1 MNRLC
6 AVAAAAALAVMPSP
20 SDAQRPQRPWSPEL
34 GVQGGFSRF
43 KASGTGRRADQ
54 ADFFDVPG
62 FTLSPLVPASGATAL
77 YAIIPVH
84 GKLALEP
91 SFATSQ
97 LEGGTGLGLTL
108 VMASLR
114 GDYALTRRV
123 YAAAGALLGFIE
135 TTGQHQTQLGLT
147 AAVGY
152 RLHLARRLNG
162 RVEANWQ
169 TTKKVKLLPPWNTY
183 SVLFGISTPV
193 TGGATDHSAL
203 ASQDAMGGGGGR
215 PGSRWQPAIGLQGGY
230 QRTHLVGGS
239 GDITVM
245 SFPSWGSG
253 LTTSPLGG
261 AIAPSAPTM
270 YVIVPVA
277 PRLALEPGVDLHRTQ
292 FKSVTAFSGNFA
304 GRLDYALSGGW
315 YAAGGVNLHLIKA
328 TKGAFTDTTK
338 TTVSVPGVNLAWGY
352 RFHLSGELAGRVEI
366 NYTMF
371 KQNGDLSQ
379 ATNTVGLMVG
389 AAMPLH

>member
-1 MNRLC
+1 MLFVNEFTIYPRLRETGGRDCGILGPSHILPTPRGGIVNRLC
-6 AVAAAAALAVMPSP
+6 AVTAAGALAVMMPSP

-34 GVQGGFSRF
+34 GVQGGFSRY

-54 ADFFDVPG
+54 ADFFDLPG

-97 LEGGTGLGLTL
+97 LEGATGHGLTL

-123 YAAAGALLGFIE
+123 YAGAGALLGFIE
-135 TTGQHQTQLGLT
+135 TTGVHQTQLGVT

-152 RLHLARRLNG
+152 RLHLAGRLHG

-183 SVLFGISTPV
+183 SLLFGISSPV
-193 TGGATDHSAL
+193 TGGSADHSGQE
-203 ASQDAMGGGGGR
+203 SQGAMGGGVGGGR
-215 PGSRWQPAIGLQGGY
+215 PGSHWQPAIGLQGGY

-239 GDITVM
+239 GDVTVM

-261 AIAPSAPTM
+261 AVAPSAPTL
-270 YVIVPVA
+270 YVIVPVSA
-277 PRLALEPGVDLHRTQ
+277 RLALEPGVDFHRTQ
-292 FKSVTAFSGNFA
+292 LTNITVFS
-304 GRLDYALSGGW
+304 S
-315 YAAGGVNLHLIKA
+315 
-328 TKGAFTDTTK
+328 
-338 TTVSVPGVNLAWGY
+338 NLAG
-352 RFHLSGELAGRVEI
+352 
-366 NYTMF
+366 
-371 KQNGDLSQ
+371 
-379 ATNTVGLMVG
+379 
-389 AAMPLH
+389 

>member
-6 AVAAAAALAVMPSP
+6 AVAAAAALAAMPSP
-20 SDAQRPQRPWSPEL
+20 SDAQRPQLPWSPEL

-97 LEGGTGLGLTL
+97 LEGGTGHGLTL
-108 VMASLR
+108 VLASLR
-114 GDYALTRRV
+114 SDYALTKSV

-135 TTGQHQTQLGLT
+135 TTGQHQTQLGVT

-152 RLHLARRLNG
+152 RLHLAGRLNG
-162 RVEANWQ
+162 RLEADWQ
-169 TTKKVKLLPPWNTY
+169 TTKKVALLPPWNTY
-183 SVLFGISTPV
+183 SLLFGISSPV
-193 TGGATDHSAL
+193 TRGAADHSAL
-203 ASQDAMGGGGGR
+203 ASQGATGGGVGR
-215 PGSRWQPAIGLQGGY
+215 PANRWQPVIGIQSGY
-230 QRTHLVGGS
+230 QRTHQVGSS

-292 FKSVTAFSGNFA
+292 FKNITAFSGNFA

-328 TKGAFTDTTK
+328 TKGAFTDTSK

-371 KQNGDLSQ
+371 KANGDLSQ

-389 AAMPLH
+389 AAMPLK